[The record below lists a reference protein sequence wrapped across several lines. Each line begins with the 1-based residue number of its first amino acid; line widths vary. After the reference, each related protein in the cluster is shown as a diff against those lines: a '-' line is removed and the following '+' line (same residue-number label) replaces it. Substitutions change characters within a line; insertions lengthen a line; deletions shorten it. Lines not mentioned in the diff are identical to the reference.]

1 MSAPGESRVEL
12 LLPGLSGV
20 AELGWN
26 LDASQRSVRV
36 SIPEQAIVWNLS
48 GSYQWSE
55 PVVSLAQRLWRSPS
69 PPWQRSPSLAAVRWP
84 LIGAA
89 LMWLGVAAVAKTTA
103 LPAEADGRR
112 LA

>member
-1 MSAPGESRVEL
+1 
-12 LLPGLSGV
+12 
-20 AELGWN
+20 
-26 LDASQRSVRV
+26 
-36 SIPEQAIVWNLS
+36 
-48 GSYQWSE
+48 
-55 PVVSLAQRLWRSPS
+55 
-69 PPWQRSPSLAAVRWP
+69 VRWP